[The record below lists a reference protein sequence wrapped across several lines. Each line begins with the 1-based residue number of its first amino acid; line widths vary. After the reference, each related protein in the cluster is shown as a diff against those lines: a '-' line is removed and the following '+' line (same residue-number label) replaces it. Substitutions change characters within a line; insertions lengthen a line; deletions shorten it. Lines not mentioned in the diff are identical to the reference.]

1 MKYIRFLTELPEKM
15 PKFLKGEVKIQM
27 NKENR
32 YKADVDY
39 SLYLVADSSY
49 ITLENAEKSI
59 SEAIAGGVTVIQLRA
74 KDISTA
80 EFYNMALKIKII
92 TDSYNIPLI
101 INDRVDV
108 AMAADTAGVHV
119 GQDDMPAGE
128 VRRLIGENKIL
139 GVSVSNVKEAL
150 GAERDCADYLG
161 AGAMFLTKTKSDA
174 KYVSIRELEE
184 IKVKAGIPVV
194 AIGGININNAEK
206 IFEAG
211 ADGIAV
217 VSAILGEKDM
227 KEAALKLK
235 RLKGI

>member
-1 MKYIRFLTELPEKM
+1 
-15 PKFLKGEVKIQM
+15 M

-39 SLYLVADSSY
+39 SLYLVADSSF

-59 SEAIAGGVTVIQLRA
+59 SEAIEGGVTVIQLRA

-80 EFYNMALKIKII
+80 EFYNMALKIKMF

-119 GQDDMPAGE
+119 GQDDMPARE
-128 VRRLIGENKIL
+128 VRKLIGENKIL

-150 GAERDCADYLG
+150 EAERNSADYLG
-161 AGAMFLTKTKSDA
+161 AGAMFLTRTKSDA
-174 KYVSIRELEE
+174 KYVGINELEK
-184 IKVKAGIPVV
+184 IKLKTKIPVV
-194 AIGGININNAEK
+194 AIGGININNAEE
-206 IFEAG
+206 IFKAG

-235 RLKGI
+235 KLKKI

>member
-80 EFYNMALKIKII
+80 
-92 TDSYNIPLI
+92 
-101 INDRVDV
+101 
-108 AMAADTAGVHV
+108 
-119 GQDDMPAGE
+119 
-128 VRRLIGENKIL
+128 
-139 GVSVSNVKEAL
+139 
-150 GAERDCADYLG
+150 
-161 AGAMFLTKTKSDA
+161 
-174 KYVSIRELEE
+174 
-184 IKVKAGIPVV
+184 
-194 AIGGININNAEK
+194 
-206 IFEAG
+206 
-211 ADGIAV
+211 
-217 VSAILGEKDM
+217 
-227 KEAALKLK
+227 
-235 RLKGI
+235 